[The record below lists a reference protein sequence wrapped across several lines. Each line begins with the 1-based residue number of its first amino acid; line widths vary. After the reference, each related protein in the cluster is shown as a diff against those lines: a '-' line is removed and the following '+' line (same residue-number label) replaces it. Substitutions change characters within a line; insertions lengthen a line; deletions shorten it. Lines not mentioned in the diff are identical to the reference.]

1 MLAGFGEF
9 VSTLDNRSFF
19 RGSHGPQ
26 GNHLQGRV
34 ADFRPRPPLLPD
46 PQPHSGSPSLRDRRA
61 DDGALAGLCT
71 AREADLLETAPDG
84 RLLTWIDV
92 GLPDERAVRK
102 ACHRAERVV
111 VLTYGGKAVDIWWQ
125 QNQGPLSAHA
135 NLTVLRLP
143 ADQSTALAG
152 LADRSMRLQCTVQ
165 EGVVWLGDEER
176 SLELRP
182 DRLLG

>member
-1 MLAGFGEF
+1 MALKATIFKAELQISDLDRHYYQTHSLTLARHPSETDERMMVRLLAFALHASDDLAFG
-9 VSTLDNRSFF
+9 
-19 RGSHGPQ
+19 RGLS
-26 GNHLQGRV
+26 
-34 ADFRPRPPLLPD
+34 AED
-46 PQPHSGSPSLRDRRA
+46 
-61 DDGALAGLCT
+61 
-71 AREADLLETAPDG
+71 EADLLETAPDG

-135 NLTVLRLP
+135 NLIVLRLP